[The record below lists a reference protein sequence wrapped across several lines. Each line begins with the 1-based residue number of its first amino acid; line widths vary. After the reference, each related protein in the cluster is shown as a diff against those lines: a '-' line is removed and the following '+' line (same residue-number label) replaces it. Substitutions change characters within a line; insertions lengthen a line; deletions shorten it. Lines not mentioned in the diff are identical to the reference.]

1 MHTQQFWI
9 CTSHAKT
16 PLEVNC
22 TSDDLVTLRAV
33 ATQVSSSF
41 HSHHQH
47 SWLRSLAV
55 CSGAAGRCDAF
66 IISAIIFLQHL
77 HTEFI
82 YTKISLSGLSQS
94 CYILCSRDVVQ
105 CSRGTIWFRGANETL
120 FVRPDTESRHPR
132 DEERRVYTELRM
144 WGLDNWINVTRPAN
158 IALSSGGVM
167 QWQCYIQ
174 FNGIISPSYVT

>member
-1 MHTQQFWI
+1 MNALWTEYSSNPTRKRHTTTMQWRTTFSYSTLFFRTQQFWI
-9 CTSHAKT
+9 CTSRAKT

-77 HTEFI
+77 HTEYLYQDIFLGSFTI
-82 YTKISLSGLSQS
+82 LLHPVFMWCCPMLTWHNLIQRSKWDIVCETGHGVSPPTGWRAESLH
-94 CYILCSRDVVQ
+94 RAADV
-105 CSRGTIWFRGANETL
+105 R
-120 FVRPDTESRHPR
+120 
-132 DEERRVYTELRM
+132 LR
-144 WGLDNWINVTRPAN
+144 
-158 IALSSGGVM
+158 
-167 QWQCYIQ
+167 
-174 FNGIISPSYVT
+174 

>member
-1 MHTQQFWI
+1 MHTQHFWI
-9 CTSHAKT
+9 CTSRAKS

-22 TSDDLVTLRAV
+22 ISDDLVTLRAV

-77 HTEFI
+77 HTEYLYQDIFLGSFTI
-82 YTKISLSGLSQS
+82 LLHPVFMWCCPMLTWHNLIQRSKWDIVCETGHGVSPPTGWRAESLH
-94 CYILCSRDVVQ
+94 RAADV
-105 CSRGTIWFRGANETL
+105 R
-120 FVRPDTESRHPR
+120 
-132 DEERRVYTELRM
+132 LR
-144 WGLDNWINVTRPAN
+144 
-158 IALSSGGVM
+158 
-167 QWQCYIQ
+167 
-174 FNGIISPSYVT
+174 